1 MKLSMTRWKIRPAEK
16 PSEASFVKLLTV
28 LGASS
33 SNSSRTMSPSLVFIV
48 AVDTVSPPP
57 WWRLWGAVRACGA
70 VLPEDLELRDAHAR
84 AIGRRLRDPHQ
95 QGRVLAR
102 AAAQDDVRFAV

>member
-48 AVDTVSPPP
+48 AVDTVGPPP
-57 WWRLWGAVRACGA
+57 WWGSKRCGPARGRSAVDRQLG
-70 VLPEDLELRDAHAR
+70 DAHAR
-84 AIGRRLRDPHQ
+84 AIRRRLRDPQQ
-95 QGRVLAR
+95 QGLVLAR
-102 AAAQDDVRFAV
+102 AGAQHDVRLA